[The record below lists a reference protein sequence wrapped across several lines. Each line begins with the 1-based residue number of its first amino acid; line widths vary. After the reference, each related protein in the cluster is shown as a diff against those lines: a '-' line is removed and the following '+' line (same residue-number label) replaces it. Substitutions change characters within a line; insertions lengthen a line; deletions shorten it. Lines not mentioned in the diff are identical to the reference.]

1 LKSCCLTKARLKNPS
16 WKSKSRELVSIGRRW
31 GALACIFA
39 AIGLIPSVQT
49 IVKRCA
55 EAAGITKRVYPHL
68 LRHSVATIL
77 LDSGQVPI
85 DQVRKFLGHLHLS
98 TTQIYA
104 ETSLQALGANYVRAL
119 SDPT

>member
-1 LKSCCLTKARLKNPS
+1 MLPS
-16 WKSKSRELVSIGRRW
+16 SVRT
-31 GALACIFA
+31 
-39 AIGLIPSVQT
+39 VQT

-55 EAAGITKRVYPHL
+55 AAAGITKRVHPHL

-98 TTQIYA
+98 TTQVYA
-104 ETSLQALGANYVRAL
+104 ETSLRALGENYVRAL
-119 SDPT
+119 SDPE

>member
-1 LKSCCLTKARLKNPS
+1 VPILPALGH
-16 WKSKSRELVSIGRRW
+16 ELRTHLQGRRQ
-31 GALACIFA
+31 GYLFESNRHTRYAVRT
-39 AIGLIPSVQT
+39 VQT

-55 EAAGITKRVYPHL
+55 AAAGITKRVHPHL

-98 TTQIYA
+98 TTQVYA
-104 ETSLQALGANYVRAL
+104 ETSLRALGENYVRAL
-119 SDPT
+119 SDPD